1 MTVKNGM
8 RPVHPGEIL
17 REEMEAL
24 DLSANALSTAL
35 KVPVNRMTLTINDQ
49 RGVSADTALGLSRFF
64 ATTPNQWI
72 NLQNTWELRQA
83 KIDKGAKIA
92 EQANPLKSA
101 V

>member
-1 MTVKNGM
+1 M

-35 KVPVNRMTLTINDQ
+35 KVPVNRMTLTINGQ

-83 KIDKGAKIA
+83 KIDKGAKIT
-92 EQANPLKSA
+92 EQVIPLKSA

>member
-1 MTVKNGM
+1 MTVKKGM
-8 RPVHPGEIL
+8 SPAHPGEIL

-35 KVPVNRMTLTINDQ
+35 KVPVNRMTLTINGQ
-49 RGVSADTALGLSRFF
+49 RGVSADSALRLSRFF
-64 ATTPNQWI
+64 ATTPNLGI

-83 KIDKGAKIA
+83 KIDQDAKIA
-92 EQANPLKSA
+92 EQAMPLKSA